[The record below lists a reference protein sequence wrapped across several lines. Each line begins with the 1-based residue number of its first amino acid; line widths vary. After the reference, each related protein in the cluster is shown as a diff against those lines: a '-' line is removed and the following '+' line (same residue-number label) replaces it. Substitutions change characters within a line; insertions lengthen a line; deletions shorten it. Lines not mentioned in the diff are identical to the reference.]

1 MKTVA
6 TGIHFLIAGDA
17 GFYPTIHECMVR
29 INRHHPDAAIH
40 LYDWGLEDEQAAKLR
55 DAVTNLS
62 ITDWKENIATM
73 RRATM
78 ALRDVPLDA
87 VHINLAKR
95 HNVKFEEGIR
105 KRIVKACVKYLPRS
119 PVSKYAVKRAIFY
132 ENLLIEKIRCLRDL
146 SRSVGN
152 EAVVFLDADAV
163 LLTNIDDLFDQ
174 PFDAAFTTL
183 REEHYAQQ
191 DGFCLCVNSGTVYLG
206 PDRQKRDAFLDL
218 WLEEAMNYTGY
229 LSEQAALSIILSKNI
244 EDGKEIFSTVSVQS
258 NENEFNILL
267 LPCDIYNCFYF
278 FQSESIDELAD
289 VKVVHFIGNTF
300 YKEEHAHLV
309 RGLLER

>member
-1 MKTVA
+1 MA
-6 TGIHFLIAGDA
+6 ARIHFLIAGDA
-17 GFYPTIHECMVR
+17 GFFPTIHECMVR
-29 INRHHPDAAIH
+29 INRHHPNAAIH
-40 LYDWGLEDEQAAKLR
+40 LYDWGLEGEQTAQLQN
-55 DAVTNLS
+55 AVTNLS
-62 ITDWKENIATM
+62 ITNWKDNIAAM
-73 RRATM
+73 RRETM
-78 ALRDVPLDA
+78 ALRDVPLDT

-95 HNVKFEEGIR
+95 HNVKFETGIR

-119 PVSKYAVKRAIFY
+119 PVSKFAVRRAIFY

-146 SRSVGN
+146 SRSLGDG
-152 EAVVFLDADAV
+152 AVVFLDADAV

-174 PFDAAFTTL
+174 PFDAAFTML
-183 REEHYAQQ
+183 RKEHYADQ

-206 PDRQKRDAFLDL
+206 PDKQKRDAFLDL

-229 LSEQAALSIILSKNI
+229 LSEQAALSIILSRNK
-244 EDGKEIFSTVSVQS
+244 EDEKELFSTVSVNS
-258 NENEFNILL
+258 NESEFNILL

-278 FQSESIDELAD
+278 FQSESIDELAE